1 MAEFVGICLE
11 QRNECRYYYLVVGC
25 CCNKYL
31 KMCIGFGT
39 QQLAEEPER
48 ETQVFPKRL
57 LIVEVWANLGMLL
70 VRAHKEVGNVF
81 LETGGRESPWPGGAE
96 S

>member
-1 MAEFVGICLE
+1 MAEFVGICLQ
-11 QRNECRYYYLVVGC
+11 QRNECRHYYLEVGC

-48 ETQVFPKRL
+48 ATQVFPKRL
-57 LIVEVWANLGMLL
+57 LMVEVWALGMLL
-70 VRAHKEVGNVF
+70 VRAHKKWEICFWG
-81 LETGGRESPWPGGAE
+81 LAE
-96 S
+96 NLTIGEFIAP